1 MMLDWLKNA
10 VFYEIYPQTFKDS
23 NSDGIGDINGIIEK
37 LDYVSDMGF
46 TAIWLNPC
54 FASPFYDAGYDVED
68 FYKVAPRYGT
78 NEDLKR
84 LFEKAHEKG
93 LRILLDLVPGHTA
106 VTCKWFLES
115 AKAEKNRYT
124 DRYIWTDSIGTKC
137 SDVKE
142 VEGELRGFSGRN
154 GCCAVN
160 YFSTQPAL
168 NYGFAK
174 VTADWQYATDS
185 PQAMDT
191 RKELINIMR
200 FWLGLGCDGFRVDM
214 AGFVIKN
221 DDDNKTATIRFWNE
235 VIAEIK
241 TEYPNAAF
249 VSEWCFPQYALM
261 AGFDMD
267 FILENPQSHYDDLYR
282 KENSYFA
289 KETKLYPVNWLD
301 TYMKNLELTK
311 DKGYICY
318 NTGNHDNFRMSRQ
331 LDENGIRLVYAFI
344 MAMPGVPYVY
354 YGDELGMKYVEGLNS
369 VEGGYHRTGS
379 RTPMQ
384 WDNSPNAG
392 FSSAFEEDLYIPLD
406 KSDNRP
412 TVEKQLADKGSLL
425 NEMKRLISIRKNN
438 KPLQSDGTF
447 EPVFITEAYPF
458 VFKRTMNGESIL
470 VCINPSDDEAV
481 CDFDG
486 IIEDVIYDYN
496 GAATCENNRLTV
508 PSWSASYLKLK

>member
-1 MMLDWLKNA
+1 MLEWLKNA

-23 NSDGIGDINGIIEK
+23 NADGIGDFNGIIEK
-37 LDYVSDMGF
+37 LDYVNDLGF

-84 LFEKAHEKG
+84 LFDEAHKKD
-93 LRILLDLVPGHTA
+93 LKIILDIVPGHTA

-115 AKAEKNRYT
+115 AKEEKNKYT

-137 SDVKE
+137 SDIKE
-142 VEGELRGFSGRN
+142 VEGELRGFSERN

-174 VTADWQYATDS
+174 ITADWQFSTDS
-185 PQAMDT
+185 PEAMDT
-191 RKELINIMR
+191 RAELINILR

-221 DDDNKTATIRFWNE
+221 DDDCKTATIKFWQG
-235 VIAEIK
+235 VIAQIK
-241 TEYPNAAF
+241 AEFPNAAF

-267 FILENPQSHYDDLYR
+267 FILENPESHYDDLYR
-282 KENSYFA
+282 KPNSYFS
-289 KETKLYPVNWLD
+289 KDTKIYPTEWLA
-301 TYMKNLELTK
+301 TYIKNLDLTK

-331 LDENGIRLVYAFI
+331 LDENGIKLVYAFI
-344 MAMPGVPYVY
+344 MSMPGVPYVY
-354 YGDELGMKYVEGLNS
+354 YGDELGMKYVEGLKS

-384 WDNSPNAG
+384 WDSGTNAG
-392 FSSAFEEDLYIPLD
+392 FSSAAKEMLYIPLD
-406 KSDNRP
+406 ENENRT
-412 TVEKQLADKGSLL
+412 TVEKQLSDEKSLL
-425 NEMKRLISIRKNN
+425 NEMKKLIEIRKCN
-438 KPLQSDGTF
+438 KALQADGGF
-447 EPVFITEAYPF
+447 EPVFVGEGYPF
-458 VFKRTMNGESIL
+458 VFKREFDGESIL
-470 VCINPSDDEAV
+470 VCINPSDNAAE
-481 CDFDG
+481 CNFDG
-486 IIEDVIYDYN
+486 SVEQVIYEYN
-496 GAATCENNRLTV
+496 GAAVCNGNKLTV
-508 PSWSASYLKLK
+508 PSWSASFLKIK